1 MNKITWNRAKPYVM
15 SLAGG
20 LFFLL
25 LWQVSATLANVRY
38 FPTFTSSV
46 QALLS
51 PSVQERI
58 LIDIRDSVLRVG
70 GGFFLAA
77 ITGIPLG
84 ILIGRWQVVHQF
96 TKPLIQAVRFVPP
109 LALVPIALVLFGVQP
124 TPTFIIWFAAFFPIL
139 LSTVTGVQ
147 RTDLAHIDVVK
158 SFGGSEWQI
167 LEKVMLP
174 SAVPEILTGARLGLG
189 VGWMSVVAAEM
200 VAAGWGTGLGYH
212 LWAKA
217 FPVGQFDL
225 MVGIL
230 LLLAIIGFIMN
241 EGFAFLERYLLRYRR
256 PVSR

>member
-1 MNKITWNRAKPYVM
+1 M
-15 SLAGG
+15 SLVGG

-25 LWQVSATLANVRY
+25 LWQVASTLANIRY
-38 FPTFTSSV
+38 FPSFTSSV

-51 PSVQERI
+51 PTVQSRI
-58 LIDIRDSVLRVG
+58 YIDIRDSVLRVG
-70 GGFFLAA
+70 GGFFFAV

-84 ILIGRWQVVHQF
+84 ILIGRWRIVHQF
-96 TKPLIQAVRFVPP
+96 TKPVIQAVRFIPP
-109 LALVPIALVLFGVQP
+109 LALVPVALVFIGVEP
-124 TPTFIIWFAAFFPIL
+124 TPTFIIWFAGFFPIL
-139 LSTVTGVQ
+139 LNTVAGVH

-158 SFGGSEWQI
+158 SFGASEWQI

-174 SAVPEILTGARLGLG
+174 SAVPEILTGARVGLG

-212 LWAKA
+212 LWSRAA
-217 FPVGQFDL
+217 PLGQFDL

-241 EGFAFLERYLLRYRR
+241 EGFAWLEKYLLRYRR

>member
-1 MNKITWNRAKPYVM
+1 MI
-15 SLAGG
+15 LAGG

-25 LWQVSATLANVRY
+25 LWQVSSTLANVRY
-38 FPTFTSSV
+38 FPSFTSSV

-51 PSVQERI
+51 PTVQSRI
-58 LIDIRDSVLRVG
+58 YIDIRDSVLRVG
-70 GGFFLAA
+70 GGFGLAV

-84 ILIGRWQVVHQF
+84 ILIGRWRIVHQF
-96 TKPLIQAVRFVPP
+96 TKPVIQAVRFIPP
-109 LALVPIALVLFGVQP
+109 LALVPIALVFLGVEP
-124 TPTFIIWFAAFFPIL
+124 TPTFIIFFAGFFPIL
-139 LSTVTGVQ
+139 LSTVAGVQ

-158 SFGGSEWQI
+158 SFGATEWQI

-174 SAVPEILTGARLGLG
+174 SATPEILTGARVGLG

-212 LWAKA
+212 LWNRAA
-217 FPVGQFDL
+217 PLGQFDL

-241 EGFAFLERYLLRYRR
+241 EGFALLERYLLRYRR
-256 PVSR
+256 PVTR